1 MPDVTTTADPGSSI
15 LRGIALALAAFALFS
30 LHDAVLKSISTV
42 HVFQIVFFV
51 VLFSFVPF
59 VFMLAFDNTERS
71 LRPRLP
77 GMIALRCSFST
88 FSLLG
93 AFYAFGQLPMAEAY
107 SLLFSAPILITLLS
121 IPVLGER
128 VRAIRW
134 FAILLGMVGIVIVL
148 NPTSDVGLSKGHI
161 AAMVAAM
168 SIACT
173 SVVTRK
179 IGHREHSVTL
189 ILYPMLC
196 NIIVSGILLLFVY
209 QPMPAD
215 VLLKT
220 AIIGLISVIA
230 QALLIRAY
238 RTAEAQFI
246 APMQYSQMLWAIF
259 YGYWVFNEE
268 LRNNVVIGATIIVL
282 SGILFI
288 WRELTASVGK
298 PVLSTRNVRIAS
310 GPQAT
315 PVEADNDA
323 R

>member
-1 MPDVTTTADPGSSI
+1 M
-15 LRGIALALAAFALFS
+15 ALTAFALFS
-30 LHDAVLKSISTV
+30 LHDAIIKSISTV

-59 VFMLAFDNTERS
+59 TFMLAVNKTERS
-71 LRPRLP
+71 LRPKLP
-77 GMIALRCSFST
+77 ALVALRCAFST
-88 FSLLG
+88 VSLLG
-93 AFYAFGQLPMAEAY
+93 AFYAFSKLPMAEAY

-134 FAILLGMVGIVIVL
+134 FAILLGMTGIVIVL
-148 NPTSDVGLSKGHI
+148 NPFAGNGLSIGHLAAMI
-161 AAMVAAM
+161 AAL

-179 IGHREHSVTL
+179 IGQREHSVTL

-196 NIIVSGILLLFVY
+196 NIVISGILLLLVY
-209 QPMPAD
+209 QPIPAD
-215 VLLKT
+215 ILLKT
-220 AIIGLISVIA
+220 AVIGLISVVA
-230 QALLIRAY
+230 QSLMIRAY
-238 RTAEAQFI
+238 RTTEAQFI

-268 LRNNVVIGATIIVL
+268 LRNNVILGAVIIVL
-282 SGILFI
+282 AGFLFI
-288 WRELTASVGK
+288 WRELSASVGK
-298 PVLSTRNVRIAS
+298 PVLSTRNLRFAG

-315 PVEADNDA
+315 PVEADNVEDK
-323 R
+323 